1 MDTFA
6 PMFGTNMRS
15 PETQYSRFP
24 VILVHLLFWAAFL
37 LLPLV
42 FIDTYDDRIRFLRFW
57 GYQIVLTAL
66 YYYLNYLIFI
76 PRILFRKKLALYIL
90 TLFMVLGLMM
100 VITHFYRELLHDLG
114 IYKHHEAGFDWKVVF
129 IPLYPCILAFGIST
143 FVRLTGQW
151 MSSERHKQDLE
162 NEKLMSELGF
172 LKSQINPHFL
182 FNTLNNI
189 CSLARKKSD
198 ETENAL
204 IKLSEIMRYMI
215 DESKED
221 KVLLS
226 KEIEY
231 LNNYIELQRLRL
243 SGKVKIVFTIIG
255 DPTAKMIDPL
265 LLIPFVE
272 NAFKHGISY
281 REEPLISISLKI
293 RDDTLNFQ
301 IENTVFRSNGE
312 SLPDEPGIGLRNV
325 RRRLDLLYPEKHELR
340 ITEEG
345 EKFRVDLT
353 IRFQ

>member
-1 MDTFA
+1 
-6 PMFGTNMRS
+6 MRS

-24 VILVHLLFWAAFL
+24 VSLVHLLFWAAFL

-42 FIDTYDDRIRFLRFW
+42 FIDAYEDRIRFLRFW
-57 GYQIVLTAL
+57 GYQIVLTAI

-76 PRILFRKKLALYIL
+76 PRILFRKKLALYVL
-90 TLFMVLGLMM
+90 TLFLVLGLMM
-100 VITHFYRELLHDLG
+100 VVTHFYREILHNLG
-114 IYKHHEAGFDWKVVF
+114 IYKHREEGFDWKVVF

-151 MSSERHKQDLE
+151 MTGERHKQDLE
-162 NEKLMSELGF
+162 NEKLISELGF

-243 SGKVKIVFTIIG
+243 SGKVKIEFTITG
-255 DPTAKMIDPL
+255 DPTTKMIDPL

-293 RDDTLNFQ
+293 HDSGLDFH
-301 IENTVFRSNGE
+301 IENTVFRSNGDR
-312 SLPDEPGIGLRNV
+312 LPDEPGIGLRNV
-325 RRRLDLLYPEKHELR
+325 RRRLDLLYPEKHDLR
-340 ITEEG
+340 ITEDG

-353 IRFQ
+353 IRFR

>member
-1 MDTFA
+1 
-6 PMFGTNMRS
+6 MFGTNMRS

-42 FIDTYDDRIRFLRFW
+42 FIENYEDREKFLRFW
-57 GYQIVLTAL
+57 GYQIILTAI

-76 PRILFRKKLALYIL
+76 PKILFRKKLALYIL
-90 TLFMVLGLMM
+90 TLVVVLGMMM
-100 VITHFYRELLHDLG
+100 VITHYYRELLHNLE
-114 IYKHHEAGFDWKVVF
+114 IYKHRENGFDWKIVY
-129 IPLYPCILAFGIST
+129 IPLFPCVLAFGIST

-151 MSSERHKQDLE
+151 MSSERRKQDLE
-162 NEKLMSELGF
+162 NEKLNSELGF

-215 DESKED
+215 DDSKED

-243 SGKVKIVFTIIG
+243 SGKVKIEFTITG
-255 DPTAKMIDPL
+255 DPQSKVIDPL

-281 REEPLISISLKI
+281 REEPVISISLKI
-293 RDDTLNFQ
+293 DDRTLNFH
-301 IENTVFRSNGE
+301 IENTIFGSNGE
-312 SLPDEPGIGLRNV
+312 SLPEEPGIGLRNV

-345 EKFRVDLT
+345 ERFRVDLT
-353 IRFQ
+353 IRFK

>member
-1 MDTFA
+1 
-6 PMFGTNMRS
+6 MFGTNMRS

-42 FIDTYDDRIRFLRFW
+42 FIDAYDDRIRFLRFW
-57 GYQIVLTAL
+57 GYQIVLTAI

-114 IYKHHEAGFDWKVVF
+114 IYKQRETGFDWKVVF

-151 MSSERHKQDLE
+151 MSSERHKQELE
-162 NEKLMSELGF
+162 NEKLISELGF

-243 SGKVKIVFTIIG
+243 SGKVKILFAITG
-255 DPTAKMIDPL
+255 DPTTKMIDPL

-293 RDDTLNFQ
+293 RDNALNFQ

>member
-1 MDTFA
+1 
-6 PMFGTNMRS
+6 MFGTNMRS

-42 FIDTYDDRIRFLRFW
+42 FIDAYEDRIRFLRFW
-57 GYQIVLTAL
+57 GYQIVLTAI

-76 PRILFRKKLALYIL
+76 PRILFRKKLALYVL
-90 TLFMVLGLMM
+90 TLFLVLGLMM
-100 VITHFYRELLHDLG
+100 IVTHFYREILHNLG
-114 IYKHHEAGFDWKVVF
+114 IYKHREEGFDWKVVF

-151 MSSERHKQDLE
+151 MMGERHKQDLE
-162 NEKLMSELGF
+162 NEKLISELGF

-243 SGKVKIVFTIIG
+243 SGKVKIEFTITG
-255 DPTAKMIDPL
+255 DPTTKMIDPL

-293 RDDTLNFQ
+293 HDSGLDFH
-301 IENTVFRSNGE
+301 IENTVFRSNGDR
-312 SLPDEPGIGLRNV
+312 LPDEPGIGLRNV
-325 RRRLDLLYPEKHELR
+325 RRRLDLLYPEKHDLR
-340 ITEEG
+340 ITEDG

-353 IRFQ
+353 IRFR